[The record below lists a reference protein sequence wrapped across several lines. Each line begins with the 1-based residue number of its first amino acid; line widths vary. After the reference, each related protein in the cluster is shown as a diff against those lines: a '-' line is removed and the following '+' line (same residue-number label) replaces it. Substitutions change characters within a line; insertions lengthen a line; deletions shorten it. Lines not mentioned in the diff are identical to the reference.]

1 MVAEIEAIYREP
13 TSGKN
18 RVPPPWESHQDPM
31 KAKLVRPFANRAIIA
46 RQPLHFSLRF
56 REKADT

>member
-31 KAKLVRPFANRAIIA
+31 KAKLAIIA
-46 RQPLHFSLRF
+46 RQLLHFSLRF